1 MASPPIEKKD
11 EQPLTI
17 EEDDDQPLTR
27 ADIVRDL
34 ATDFQYALT
43 RKGRAP
49 LIISGV
55 PMFDDLCALR
65 DTIACCLEI
74 EEHDV
79 LRHWY
84 TVLDNALPLYEPA
97 IMEIGQALDWM
108 EHIRDSLD
116 APSPTKEKPGIGG
129 DAVALKLAHFLGALA
144 DNAELSPWLRQ
155 LRTNLLA
162 VSERYW
168 SGLFHTYDIVGLPR
182 TNNDHESLYGQM
194 KRQLRRRLGIG
205 ELRESL
211 MRNGAWTA
219 FPISVASSSELEECL
234 MQVSQEDYFAERTRY
249 EQRQEQF
256 RRRYRWRHRRDDVLK
271 QRVADWAEV
280 AHNY

>member
-1 MASPPIEKKD
+1 MASSPIEKKD
-11 EQPLTI
+11 KQPLTI
-17 EEDDDQPLTR
+17 EEDDDQPLTH

-49 LIISGV
+49 LVMSGE

-65 DTIACCLEI
+65 DTIAGCLEI

-79 LRHWY
+79 LRHWH
-84 TVLDNALPLYEPA
+84 TVLCNTLPLYEPA
-97 IMEIGQALDWM
+97 IMEIRQALDWM
-108 EHIRDSLD
+108 EHVGDILD
-116 APSPTKEKPGIGG
+116 APSPTKEKPSIGG

-144 DNAELSPWLRQ
+144 DNAELSPWLGQ

-182 TNNDHESLYGQM
+182 TNNAHESLYGRM
-194 KRQLRRRLGIG
+194 KRQLRRRLGIS

-219 FPISVASSSELEECL
+219 FPISAASSSELEECL